1 MAGIRAL
8 CVMGLWTYW
17 LDSYNVDMYLLMTH
31 ESWSLHDS
39 NFGTKGEV
47 GLYQNGVLDQQLGS
61 CNLGFPAT
69 W

>member
-1 MAGIRAL
+1 
-8 CVMGLWTYW
+8 
-17 LDSYNVDMYLLMTH
+17 MYLLMTH
-31 ESWSLHDS
+31 DSWSLHDS